1 MRLER
6 WQALTLEQQRRF
18 AALCPDLVVELSSP
32 TDEGPRGLTPLRR
45 KMTACQSTGARLGLL
60 LIPDERAVE
69 VWPASGESQRLEQNE
84 LLNAGPEFPGLQLQ
98 LAEIWAG

>member
-1 MRLER
+1 MPR
-6 WQALTLEQQRRF
+6 WCASSAGRPSRSSSSGALLPSAPTWW
-18 AALCPDLVVELSSP
+18 LSAPAPP
-32 TDEGPRGLTPLRR
+32 TKLR
-45 KMTACQSTGARLGLL
+45 SNGARLGWF

-69 VWPASGESQRLEQNE
+69 VWPASGESQRLEQIE